1 MLGELADILFRSKF
15 EKKIAASLL
24 SIDQLVDLYAGFAA
38 LVRPVPVPRLAD
50 LLVTGD
56 RALLLLAEYDGG
68 RIVSVSEALQTV
80 G

>member
-56 RALLLLAEYDGG
+56 RLCCCLRNMTVDG
-68 RIVSVSEALQTV
+68 LFL
-80 G
+80 